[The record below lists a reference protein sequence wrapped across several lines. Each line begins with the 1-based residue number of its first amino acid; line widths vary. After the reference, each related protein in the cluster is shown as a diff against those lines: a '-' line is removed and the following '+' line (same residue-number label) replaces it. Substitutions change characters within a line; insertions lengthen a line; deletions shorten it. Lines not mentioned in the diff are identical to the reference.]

1 MLSLGIQAFS
11 QSEEVNLRIK
21 QVENNLIP
29 FVPVKGFKGRNI
41 LDRMKYYQ
49 VPG

>member
-21 QVENNLIP
+21 QVENNLITYSTESEP
-29 FVPVKGFKGRNI
+29 PIPTQSEPLSFRF
-41 LDRMKYYQ
+41 LE
-49 VPG
+49 

>member
-21 QVENNLIP
+21 QVENNLNHLFLLKDSRDGIYW
-29 FVPVKGFKGRNI
+29 I
-41 LDRMKYYQ
+41 E
-49 VPG
+49 